1 MRKSDWAYLIPR
13 RYAEAVLRT
22 PHADYFGC
30 RADFNGSESSI
41 EKWLQ
46 AGYRRANISW
56 RDDSSTLPALIT
68 RTPRTVGYD
77 TCHRFQL
84 REGVPRGAMQGR
96 HPPEPVQRC
105 VGPLAAS

>member
-1 MRKSDWAYLIPR
+1 MRKSDWAFLIPR

-30 RADFNGSESSI
+30 RADFNGSQSST
-41 EKWLQ
+41 EKWLD
-46 AGYRRANISW
+46 AGYKRAQISW

-77 TCHRFQL
+77 NCHRFQL
-84 REGVPRGAMQGR
+84 REGVPRQQCKAVMQQN
-96 HPPEPVQRC
+96 PCNDALDP
-105 VGPLAAS
+105 